1 MCGRAGTLGAY
12 MTFDV
17 SLRPVIGL
25 DVDEFFAHS
34 EARCPGTPQDH
45 ERFSAHWGR
54 QLVDPTVKVRTI
66 TVAGQVVGYIGQFTR
81 SDLPEVSYELGPQ
94 FWGKGFATAALQQF
108 VSGIDVRPLYARV
121 AKENARSIGVLRKC
135 GFSTVGE
142 GRFIAAGGHEVEE
155 LIFALDDS

>member
-1 MCGRAGTLGAY
+1 VRRRAGTLGSY

-17 SLRPVIGL
+17 SLRPVTAL

-34 EARCPGTPQDH
+34 EARCPGTPQDY
-45 ERFSAHWGR
+45 ERFSAHWRR

-81 SDLPEVSYELGPQ
+81 SDLPEV
-94 FWGKGFATAALQQF
+94 
-108 VSGIDVRPLYARV
+108 
-121 AKENARSIGVLRKC
+121 NARSIGVLRKC

-142 GRFIAAGGHEVEE
+142 GRCIAAGGHEVEG
-155 LIFALDDS
+155 LIFALDDG